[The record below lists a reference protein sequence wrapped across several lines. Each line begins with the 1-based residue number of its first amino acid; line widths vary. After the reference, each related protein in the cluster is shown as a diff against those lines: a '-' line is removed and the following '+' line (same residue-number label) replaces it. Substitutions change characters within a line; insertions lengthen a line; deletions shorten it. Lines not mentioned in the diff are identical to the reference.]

1 MGGRIGVFS
10 LQGPCRGALNVL
22 LHCSFQ
28 LSRKPDFSSP
38 GEVLV
43 VFKTKMGGFLADLFW
58 SRKAR
63 ILTSKKSVSQEC
75 EALGPQAKELDFEM
89 EACDSNSSPRRQ
101 QFCVCLRLLAPRTG
115 RVTEDSPCPAARG
128 S

>member
-1 MGGRIGVFS
+1 M
-10 LQGPCRGALNVL
+10 L

-63 ILTSKKSVSQEC
+63 FLTSKNQFPRSVRPWDHRQRNWTLKWKHVI
-75 EALGPQAKELDFEM
+75 AILHPGG
-89 EACDSNSSPRRQ
+89 NSS
-101 QFCVCLRLLAPRTG
+101 VCAYVCWHPG
-115 RVTEDSPCPAARG
+115 QEE
-128 S
+128 